1 MKSPES
7 QNFNIIEQQKE
18 SEKSP
23 DFSFRNL
30 WKKFADYFRLK
41 KSSGQEMLKELEK
54 RKDDTE
60 QQNLLSESE
69 KIDELHDVQMRGVE
83 SEAELEIASL
93 TGEAHE
99 VIEQIPPSQLKRFVW
114 YNLSATPEGFMK
126 EAEREKLEQ
135 ILDLSRI
142 EENQRGWRE
151 YLSDKIRTN
160 DVVCLGEAHTAETAE
175 KTAVTEFLEQAK
187 ENGVTAVGL
196 EIEERLQEY
205 FDRYFETGKFQ
216 ESDNPEDYEKVAE
229 YQKLRHE
236 WHKTHEM
243 EALKAMSAFEKTVE
257 GNFVFSG
264 YFYEHYPLLKR
275 ARELGLRIRCIDAN
289 QKHSQE
295 EIDQALDAGTFTEW
309 KQQKEAERDQRMF
322 ENIRGVVSGGRGKM
336 LVLLGAA
343 HLAHGELRH
352 KNLGD
357 LLVEDS
363 SIKSSRIN
371 LDRNFD
377 EDITMQETKQ
387 KLGMDIKFN
396 SIFYTAL
403 EKRGISRV
411 GFDLDDSVLQAGNGK
426 RENFPFDGY
435 VKI

>member
-1 MKSPES
+1 MKSPEN
-7 QNFNIIEQQKE
+7 QNFHTAEQKTE
-18 SEKSP
+18 AEKAP
-23 DFSFRNL
+23 EFSFRNF
-30 WKKFADYFRLK
+30 WQKFADYFCLK
-41 KSSGQEMLKELEK
+41 KQSGQEILKELEK
-54 RKDDTE
+54 RKGDTE
-60 QQNLLSESE
+60 QQDLLSESE
-69 KIDELHDVQMRGVE
+69 EVYELHNVQMRGVE
-83 SEAELEIASL
+83 SEAKLEVASL

-99 VIEQIPPSQLKRFVW
+99 VIEQIPPSQLKKFVW
-114 YNLSATPEGFMK
+114 YNLSTTPEGFMK
-126 EAEREKLEQ
+126 EAERERLERL
-135 ILDLSRI
+135 LDLSHI
-142 EENQRGWRE
+142 EENPQGWRK
-151 YLSDKIRTN
+151 YLSDKIKTN
-160 DVVCLGEAHTAETAE
+160 DVVCLGEAHTAEIAE

-187 ENGVTAVGL
+187 ENGITEVGL
-196 EIEERLQEY
+196 EIEERLQGY
-205 FDRYFETGKFQ
+205 FDRYLETGKFQ

-229 YQKLRHE
+229 YQRLRHE
-236 WHKTHEM
+236 WHRTHEI
-243 EALKAMSAFEKTVE
+243 ESLKAMSAFEKTME

-322 ENIRGVVSGGRGKM
+322 ENIRGVVSGGKGKM

-343 HLAHGELRH
+343 HLARGELRH

-357 LLVEDS
+357 LLLEDS
-363 SIKSSRIN
+363 SIKSSRVN

-377 EDITMQETKQ
+377 EDITMQETKE
-387 KLGMDIKFN
+387 KLGADIKFN
-396 SIFYTAL
+396 SILYTAL
-403 EKRGISRV
+403 EKRGVGQV
-411 GFDLDDSVLQAGNGK
+411 GFDLDNSVLQAGNGK